1 MSLGELL
8 APSLGAGVRWSV
20 VVGDEAHEPDLLLP
34 TASVG
39 KVFLLAEVAARLDD
53 GRLEQRQPVD
63 RRRSAP
69 VADSGL
75 WQHLVSDVLPLADV
89 ARLVGTVSDNW
100 ATNAL
105 LDLVGLDAVRD
116 RATRMAPHGSAL
128 HDLVRDHRGP
138 EHPPTL
144 NEGCAS
150 DWAAILPSLDA
161 RVLDWLSSGV
171 DLSMVAS
178 AWGLDPLAHGEDP
191 EVRLVNKTGTSDGV
205 RADVGLVT
213 RGGRRTAYAVLASW
227 DSARPD
233 LRGPVLD
240 TMRAIGRLDALG

>member
-1 MSLGELL
+1 MSLRTVL
-8 APSLGAGVRWSV
+8 APTLAEGVRWSV

-39 KVFLLAEVAARLDD
+39 KVFLLAELSARLDAGELD
-53 GRLEQRQPVD
+53 AQQPVD
-63 RRRSAP
+63 RRRVAP
-69 VADSGL
+69 IADSGL
-75 WQHLVSDVLPLADV
+75 WQHLVTDVLPLADV

-105 LDLVGLDAVRD
+105 LDLVGLDAVRE
-116 RATRMAPHGSAL
+116 RAAALAPGGSVL

-144 NEGCAS
+144 SEGCAS
-150 DWAAILPSLDA
+150 DWVTVLPTLDG
-161 RVLDWLSSGV
+161 RVLGWLDSSV

-178 AWGLDPLAHGEDP
+178 AFGLDPLAHREDR

-213 RGGRRTAYAVLASW
+213 RGDRRTAYAAIAGWDPARPELRAPVLA
-227 DSARPD
+227 AM
-233 LRGPVLD
+233 RG
-240 TMRAIGRLDALG
+240 IGGLVALG